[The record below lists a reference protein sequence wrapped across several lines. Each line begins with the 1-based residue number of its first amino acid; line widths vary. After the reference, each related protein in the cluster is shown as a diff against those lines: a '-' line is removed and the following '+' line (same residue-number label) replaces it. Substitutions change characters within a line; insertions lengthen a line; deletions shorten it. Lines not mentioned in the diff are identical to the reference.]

1 MAHLTTTT
9 RVYRID
15 VDFFSGGDQFAS
27 EIIAFEIEEGDDVWT
42 AAYLAA
48 EGSTYFDLRILKLSY
63 SFSFVPSFPDE
74 PDPTSP
80 AGALKPVCRDCGC
93 DMLARDASAR
103 WDVQR
108 QAWAISGV
116 YDCTFCDLCNA
127 ESDDL
132 ARWVP
137 ADDLTPFDR
146 FAAALVDAL
155 SSPEL
160 ALDSVFHLFC
170 VDHALTHTVEDAR
183 AAWIE
188 AVARE
193 SSATGGDFL
202 PGIGVDHA

>member
-1 MAHLTTTT
+1 MAHLTTMT

-27 EIIAFEIEEGDDVWT
+27 EIISFEIEEGAEVWT

-48 EGSTYFDLRILKLSY
+48 EGSTYFDLRIPKLSY
-63 SFSFVPSFPDE
+63 RFSFVPSFPDE

-80 AGALKPVCRDCGC
+80 VGALKPVCRDCGC

-103 WDVQR
+103 WHVQQ

-137 ADDLTPFDR
+137 AGDITPLEAFS
-146 FAAALVDAL
+146 A
-155 SSPEL
+155 EL
-160 ALDSVFHLFC
+160 AAKLNVAGLGERPEFQRFCFDNCLHQSV
-170 VDHALTHTVEDAR
+170 DQA
-183 AAWIE
+183 
-188 AVARE
+188 AVAWWV
-193 SSATGGDFL
+193 TGEIT
-202 PGIGVDHA
+202 P